1 MVSDEFLTVTEVAG
15 KLRISPYTVRR
26 WLRDGKLKGKM
37 MGGDRGGYRVSA
49 SEVNR
54 FMADDRPMM
63 VPSSLTPGPRGPHGA
78 EITGSGHGRKG

>member
-1 MVSDEFLTVTEVAG
+1 MLSEEFLTVTEVAA
-15 KLRISPYTVRR
+15 KLKISPYTVRR

-54 FMADDRPMM
+54 FMADDRPMTAL
-63 VPSSLTPGPRGPHGA
+63 SSLRPEPRGPQGG
-78 EITGSGHGRKG
+78 EMTGTERGHEG